1 MQLLSTT
8 PLEEKSRFKGVVA
21 KAAEEFASEV
31 SKQNQESPRTQTM
44 DLQVPVL
51 FLNLMIN
58 CLKCISGLIY
68 LLMLKLFTVEKS
80 VT

>member
-21 KAAEEFASEV
+21 KAEEEFASEV
-31 SKQNQESPRTQTM
+31 SKQNQGSPRTQTM

-51 FLNLMIN
+51 FLI
-58 CLKCISGLIY
+58 
-68 LLMLKLFTVEKS
+68 
-80 VT
+80 